1 MLSII
6 IFFILN
12 FINVIL
18 GTLRSVLTVKA
29 SPIIATIVNV
39 ISYTF
44 YSGIVKLT
52 SGQPMVIVL
61 ATTALTNLVGVYI
74 AKILLNK
81 FRKDKLWRIT
91 ATVRKENALKFYN
104 CLTDKDVSFGFSI
117 RGKWVTF
124 ECYSETKEQTNII
137 QNICKKY
144 NAKIFISENII

>member
-29 SPIIATIVNV
+29 SPIVATIVNV
-39 ISYTF
+39 VSYTF

-91 ATVRKENALKFYN
+91 ATVPGENASKFYS
-104 CLTDKDVSFGFSI
+104 CLIDKDISCGFGI
-117 RGKWVTF
+117 RGKWTTF
-124 ECYSETKEQTNII
+124 DCYSETKEQTDII
-137 QNICKKY
+137 KSICKKY